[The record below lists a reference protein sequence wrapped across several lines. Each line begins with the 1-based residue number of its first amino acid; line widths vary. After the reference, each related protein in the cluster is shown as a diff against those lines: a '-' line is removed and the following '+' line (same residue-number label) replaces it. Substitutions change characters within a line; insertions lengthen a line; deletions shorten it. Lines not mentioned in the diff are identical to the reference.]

1 MNDAPANLPTFQLAE
16 PKRSEGWSRQ
26 RWLTLIAL
34 VFAAHVGLMFIFG
47 TKKQIVPRAIKD
59 VPQLQ
64 LADNDNELVALDD
77 PTLFAL
83 PNAKDFAAAVW
94 LKMPAIAPPDFR
106 WTEPPRW
113 LALADGK
120 LSATFVQF
128 MHTNQFAALPFD
140 FKPPLQL
147 SHPVSPIEPALAQAS
162 TLQITGDLAQR
173 RLLNQ
178 LDLPSWPYANVIA
191 PSKVQVLVNAA
202 GDVVSPPV
210 LLPPDNGFSAADYY
224 AVADQR
230 ALELARTARFTPE
243 PHTTF
248 GQLIFNW
255 HTVPP
260 NTNTNEPS
268 R

>member
-1 MNDAPANLPTFQLAE
+1 MNDAPANLPTIGLAE

-34 VFAAHVGLMFIFG
+34 VFAAHVGLIFIFG
-47 TKKQIVPRAIKD
+47 AKKQIVPRAVKD

-64 LADNDNELVALDD
+64 LADNANDLIALDD

-94 LKMPAIAPPDFR
+94 LKMPVIAPPDFR
-106 WTEPPRW
+106 WTESPRW

-120 LSATFVQF
+120 LGATFTQF
-128 MHTNQFAALPFD
+128 MQTNQFAALPFD

-147 SHPVSPIEPALAQAS
+147 SQPVSPVEPALAQTS

-173 RLLNQ
+173 RLLNR
-178 LDLPSWPYANVIA
+178 LDLPSWPYAIA
-191 PSKVQVLVNAA
+191 PSKVQVLVNSA
-202 GDVVSPPV
+202 GYVVSPV

-230 ALELARTARFTPE
+230 ALELARTARFAPA
-243 PHTTF
+243 PHATF

-260 NTNTNEPS
+260 NSTTNEPS

>member
-1 MNDAPANLPTFQLAE
+1 MNDAPANLPTFGLAE
-16 PKRSEGWSRQ
+16 PKRNEGWSRQ

-34 VFAAHVGLMFIFG
+34 VFVAHVGLIFIFG
-47 TKKQIVPRAIKD
+47 AKKQIAPRTVKS

-83 PNAKDFAAAVW
+83 PNVKDFAAAVW
-94 LKMPAIAPPDFR
+94 LKMPVIAPPDFR
-106 WTEPPRW
+106 WTESPRW

-120 LSATFVQF
+120 LGATFAQF
-128 MHTNQFAALPFD
+128 MQTNRFAAFQLD
-140 FKPPLQL
+140 FKPPPQL
-147 SHPVSPIEPALAQAS
+147 SEPVSPVEPALTQIS
-162 TLQITGDLAQR
+162 TLQIAGDLAQR

-202 GDVVSPPV
+202 GDVVSTV
-210 LLPPDNGFSAADYY
+210 LLPPDNGFTAADYF
-224 AVADQR
+224 ADADQR
-230 ALELARTARFTPE
+230 ALELARAARFAPA
-243 PHTTF
+243 PRVTF

-260 NTNTNEPS
+260 NTTTNEPS

>member
-1 MNDAPANLPTFQLAE
+1 MNDAPANLPTIELGGPNPPA
-16 PKRSEGWSRQ
+16 EGWSRQ

-34 VFAAHVGLMFIFG
+34 VFAAHVGLIFIFG
-47 TKKQIVPRAIKD
+47 TKKQIVPSAVKN

-106 WTEPPRW
+106 WTESPRW

-120 LSATFVQF
+120 LGATFVQF
-128 MHTNQFAALPFD
+128 MQTNRFAAFQLD
-140 FKPPLQL
+140 FKPPPQL
-147 SHPVSPIEPALAQAS
+147 SEPVLPVEPALAQIS
-162 TLQITGDLAQR
+162 TLQIAGDLAQR
-173 RLLNQ
+173 RLLNR

-191 PSKVQVLVNAA
+191 PSKVQVLVNEA
-202 GDVVSPPV
+202 GNVFSPV
-210 LLPPDNGFSAADYY
+210 LLPPDNGFTAADYY
-224 AVADQR
+224 AAADQR
-230 ALELARTARFTPE
+230 ALELAHTARFAPA
-243 PHTTF
+243 PRVTF

-260 NTNTNEPS
+260 QATNAPANP
-268 R
+268 

>member
-1 MNDAPANLPTFQLAE
+1 MNDAPANLPTLGLGE
-16 PKRSEGWSRQ
+16 PIPPSEGWSRQ

-34 VFAAHVGLMFIFG
+34 VFAAHVGLIFIFG
-47 TKKQIVPRAIKD
+47 TKKEIVPRAVKN

-64 LADNDNELVALDD
+64 LADNDNELIALDD
-77 PTLFAL
+77 PALFAL
-83 PNAKDFAAAVW
+83 PNAKDFVSAVW

-106 WTEPPRW
+106 WTESPRW

-120 LSATFVQF
+120 LGATFTQF
-128 MHTNQFAALPFD
+128 MQTNRFAAFQLD
-140 FKPPLQL
+140 FKPPPKL
-147 SHPVSPIEPALAQAS
+147 SEPVSPVEPALAQTS

-173 RLLNQ
+173 RLLNH

-191 PSKVQVLVNAA
+191 PSKVQVLVDSA
-202 GDVVSPPV
+202 GNVFSPV
-210 LLPPDNGFSAADYY
+210 LLPPDNGFTAADYY

-230 ALELARTARFTPE
+230 ALELARTARFAPA
-243 PHTTF
+243 PHATF

>member
-1 MNDAPANLPTFQLAE
+1 MNDTPANLPAIGLAE
-16 PKRSEGWSRQ
+16 PKRDEGWSRR

-34 VFAAHVGLMFIFG
+34 VFAAHVGLIFIFG
-47 TKKQIVPRAIKD
+47 AKKQIVPRAVEN

-64 LADNDNELVALDD
+64 LADNDNELIALDD

-94 LKMPAIAPPDFR
+94 LKPPAIAPPDFR

-120 LSATFVQF
+120 LGATFVQF
-128 MHTNQFAALPFD
+128 MQTNRFAALPFD

-147 SHPVSPIEPALAQAS
+147 SQPVSPVEPALAQTS
-162 TLQITGDLAQR
+162 TLQITGDLEQR
-173 RLLNQ
+173 RLLNR

-202 GDVVSPPV
+202 GDVVSPV
-210 LLPPDNGFSAADYY
+210 LLPPDHGFTAADYY
-224 AVADQR
+224 AAADQR
-230 ALELARTARFTPE
+230 ALELARTARFAPATRA
-243 PHTTF
+243 TF

-260 NTNTNEPS
+260 NTTTNEPS